1 MCSLPLRPLGV
12 YLMTICLLSVAAGD
26 SDARATPIG
35 PEAILCLP
43 HRVGILRTRLGHE
56 HRLIYSEQLR
66 PLVDVLENL
75 GKLITI
81 DIMTADYEIGD
92 THVPTVQRLRARHPD
107 AVTCMLRI
115 GYPAT
120 YSRGMRLRPLIR

>member
-1 MCSLPLRPLGV
+1 MLTAQSRYSADEIG
-12 YLMTICLLSVAAGD
+12 S
-26 SDARATPIG
+26 RAQ
-35 PEAILCLP
+35 A
-43 HRVGILRTRLGHE
+43 
-56 HRLIYSEQLR
+56 IYSEQLR
-66 PLVDVLENL
+66 PLVDVPENL

-107 AVTCMLRI
+107 AVTCTLRI

-120 YSRGMRLRPLIR
+120 YSRGMRLMA